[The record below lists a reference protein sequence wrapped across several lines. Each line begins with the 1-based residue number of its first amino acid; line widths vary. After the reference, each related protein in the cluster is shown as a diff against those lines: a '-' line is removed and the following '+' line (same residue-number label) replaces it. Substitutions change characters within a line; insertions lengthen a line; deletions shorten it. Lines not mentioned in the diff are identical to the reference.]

1 MRERSKLII
10 KDFLNKNINKNL
22 LFDVSTGGCIEP
34 SDFVKSGEIVI
45 EVRRLRNGLTE
56 EKPEGQNRRQ
66 LHFD

>member
-1 MRERSKLII
+1 
-10 KDFLNKNINKNL
+10 
-22 LFDVSTGGCIEP
+22 
-34 SDFVKSGEIVI
+34 VKSGEIVI